1 MHITMVILIKNAKGR
16 KTRTFKE
23 YFEYYGGMS
32 QVLPCSQI
40 KNWDDVVDNIKDA
53 DMKRDATL
61 NGCLFGVEYP
71 SDTPIMGEEG

>member
-1 MHITMVILIKNAKGR
+1 MVVVLNKASGL
-16 KTRTFKE
+16 KTRTWGD
-23 YFEYYGGMS
+23 YFNKPDV
-32 QVLPCSQI
+32 VLPMSMV